1 MAYAVGQNR
10 NLAPVADNGAR
21 LFLGVDVGGTFTDLV
36 FYDAVGLMRC
46 VKVPTVPDQPGVST
60 LAGIDEIRTSE
71 SAEQLSGWQDLSH
84 THSSTIATNALIERS
99 GPQIGLIT
107 TSGFRD
113 IMDFQRLNL
122 PHPMRYD
129 SRRPQP
135 LVERRHVKEVRER
148 TDADGQVL
156 EVVMQDDVI
165 NAAEHFRAAGIS
177 DIVICFLHSYRN
189 PENERRAAE
198 ILREQLP
205 DSRVDISSDIW
216 PQAREYERATLAC
229 INALVRPAIE
239 RYLDE
244 LTEGLGSR
252 DIHSQPR
259 VARSNGGSEGTHS
272 LRVRPANALLS
283 GPAAGVAGAAVAA
296 VQAGWVGAD
305 LLTLDVGGTSADI
318 GVIRNANVLLSSEER
333 VGDFPILLPS
343 VAVSSIGAGGG
354 SVIWLD
360 EQGGLRVGPTSVGSF
375 PGPACYG
382 RLSQGTPAL
391 TDAFVE
397 VGLIGDG
404 RALGGKIQVKGEL
417 AHGAL
422 LRLGAIRS
430 WSATDVGDWAIQI
443 AVAKMVAEATRVLAR
458 RGIDAPQFRMVAY
471 GGAGPL
477 LAALVAQE
485 INVGEIL
492 VPHKPGALSA
502 MGAAHA
508 DLEGDL
514 IVPVYTKVDQLSSA
528 TLIALGARLTEAVR
542 AWLASQREMVDIDAV
557 TIRFSCDMR
566 YDGQGFDVEVPL
578 DETILAAGD
587 VDRMAAIFHARHR
600 ATYGHA
606 DESGLVWCKELRA
619 HVIGL
624 LAKPVLSGF
633 VDQDAVNLS
642 PTREMR
648 LSGSTASVPVVARTK
663 LKSESWLDG
672 PVVIEQLDTTT
683 YVPPGWKLFCHETGH
698 LLLERRG

>member
-1 MAYAVGQNR
+1 MPPASAISSSASWIVTGTRRRSDGPPRFSGNSCPIR
-10 NLAPVADNGAR
+10 GSTSHRISGPRRESTKRATTAR
-21 LFLGVDVGGTFTDLV
+21 LH
-36 FYDAVGLMRC
+36 
-46 VKVPTVPDQPGVST
+46 Q
-60 LAGIDEIRTSE
+60 
-71 SAEQLSGWQDLSH
+71 
-84 THSSTIATNALIERS
+84 RS
-99 GPQIGLIT
+99 G
-107 TSGFRD
+107 
-113 IMDFQRLNL
+113 
-122 PHPMRYD
+122 
-129 SRRPQP
+129 
-135 LVERRHVKEVRER
+135 
-148 TDADGQVL
+148 A
-156 EVVMQDDVI
+156 
-165 NAAEHFRAAGIS
+165 
-177 DIVICFLHSYRN
+177 
-189 PENERRAAE
+189 
-198 ILREQLP
+198 
-205 DSRVDISSDIW
+205 
-216 PQAREYERATLAC
+216 
-229 INALVRPAIE
+229 PAIE

-244 LTEGLGSR
+244 LTEGLGS

-259 VARSNGGSEGTHS
+259 VAWSNGGSEGTHS

-360 EQGGLRVGPTSVGSF
+360 EQGGLASVRQALEAS
-375 PGPACYG
+375 PARPVTEGCH
-382 RLSQGTPAL
+382 RRRSPAL

-397 VGLIGDG
+397 VELLIGDR

-458 RGIDAPQFRMVAY
+458 F
-471 GGAGPL
+471 
-477 LAALVAQE
+477 AASTHRSSAWSPTGELDRSWRRLSREE

-502 MGAAHA
+502 IGAAHA

-528 TLIALGARLTEAVR
+528 TLIVLGARLTEAVR

-606 DESGLVWCKELRA
+606 DESGLVWCKELRTSS
-619 HVIGL
+619 VF
-624 LAKPVLSGF
+624 SR
-633 VDQDAVNLS
+633 S
-642 PTREMR
+642 P
-648 LSGSTASVPVVARTK
+648 
-663 LKSESWLDG
+663 
-672 PVVIEQLDTTT
+672 
-683 YVPPGWKLFCHETGH
+683 C
-698 LLLERRG
+698 